1 MVPIKYNLRSLRAR
15 WVGSVMT
22 VLGTALVVW
31 ASVLAFMLA
40 SGLDHTLEVSG
51 EPLDL
56 LIMRKGTT
64 SETNSVITEDVGRQ
78 IATLEGLATDS
89 AGNPLSSPEMI
100 VIINRP
106 RRGEDSKANVIVR
119 GVTGPARELR
129 SGFKIVE
136 GRDIHP
142 GVREAI
148 ASRNM
153 AARFEGAGLGEE
165 LEVLGEKFKIVGIFE
180 AGQGVAESEI
190 WADLEVL
197 GQASKR
203 TGYLSS
209 VQARATSA
217 GTQQALVARLDQDEQ
232 FSLKAYT
239 EPEYFAEQ
247 AAATGALKVVGQI
260 IAFFLTIGA
269 MFAVANTMFG
279 AVASRARE
287 IGTLR
292 AIGFS
297 RRTVLVSF
305 LVESLLLC
313 LAGGVLGILATL
325 PLNGMS
331 TGTANWSTFSEL
343 TFSFRFSVAVLV
355 QALIL
360 VVAMGL
366 LGGLFPAIRATR
378 MKIVDALRE
387 I

>member
-1 MVPIKYNLRSLRAR
+1 MVPLKYNLRSLRAR
-15 WVGSVMT
+15 WVGSLMT

-56 LIMRKGTT
+56 LIVRKGAT
-64 SETNSVITEDVGRQ
+64 SETNSVINEDLSRQ
-78 IATLEGLATDS
+78 IATLEGLATDGE
-89 AGNPLSSPEMI
+89 GNPLSSPEMI
-100 VIINRP
+100 VVINRP
-106 RRGEDSKANVIVR
+106 RRGDDSKANVIVR
-119 GVTGPARELR
+119 GVTPTARKLR
-129 SGFKIVE
+129 SGFQIVE
-136 GRDIHP
+136 GRDVRP

-148 ASRNM
+148 SSRNL
-153 AARFEGAGLGEE
+153 ARRFDGAGLGEE
-165 LEVLGEKFKIVGIFE
+165 LEVMGNKFTVVGIFE
-180 AGQGVAESEI
+180 AGAGVAESEI
-190 WADLEVL
+190 WADLKVL
-197 GQASKR
+197 GQATQR

-209 VQARATSA
+209 VQARATSEKS
-217 GTQQALVARLDQDEQ
+217 QAALIKRLDEDEQ

-247 AAATGALKVVGQI
+247 AAASSALKVVGQI
-260 IAFFLTIGA
+260 IAFFLTVGA

-297 RRTVLVSF
+297 RRTVLASF
-305 LVESLLLC
+305 LVESLVLC
-313 LAGGVLGILATL
+313 LAGGVLGVLGTL
-325 PLNGMS
+325 PLNGMT

-343 TFSFRFSVAVLV
+343 TFAFRFSPAVLV
-355 QALIL
+355 QALVL
-360 VVAMGL
+360 VVVMGL
-366 LGGLFPAIRATR
+366 MGGLFPAIRATR